1 VSGQNTP
8 PGRYHG
14 VTVARWGKILAVQA
28 VIALLLLEALL
39 RIHNPLPFR
48 LRGDEIVLP
57 AGLRYQYAIANPG
70 AKLEPVARGH
80 YNRLGFR
87 GPDPPADFGA
97 RLSIVAVGGSTTA
110 GTLLSDGKT
119 WPDEMARVLAASH
132 PDIWVNN
139 AGFEGHSTYG
149 HLVLLRSVLTK
160 LRPSMI
166 LVLAGINDVGM
177 EPAGPGDE
185 FELWNAGSWLW
196 PRLARH
202 SEVVN
207 AALNLRRARAAAR
220 LQLSFDQPVD
230 FAAPGHFTMTEE
242 EIASALAQFDRF
254 LEGYGTRLTT
264 LALEARAAGIDPV
277 FVTQPMLVGDAI
289 DPATGVDLATF
300 PSSRDRN
307 GRADWRL
314 MERFND
320 VMRRTAA
327 GHGVV
332 LVDLARLLPKDSRHY
347 YDTIHFS
354 LDGARRVGEI
364 VAAELAPHLLR

>member
-1 VSGQNTP
+1 M
-8 PGRYHG
+8 GR
-14 VTVARWGKILAVQA
+14 RGKILAVQA
-28 VIALLLLEALL
+28 VIALFLLETLL
-39 RIHNPLPFR
+39 RLYQPFPFR
-48 LRGDEIVLP
+48 LRGDDIVLP
-57 AGLRYQYAIANPG
+57 AGLHYQVAIASPG
-70 AKLEPVARGH
+70 TKLEPVARGH

-119 WPDEMARVLAASH
+119 WPDVMAGVLAASH
-132 PDIWVNN
+132 PDVWVNN

-160 LRPSMI
+160 LRPSMM
-166 LVLAGINDVGM
+166 LVLAGVNDVGM

-185 FELWNAGSWLW
+185 FELWNAGSWRVW

-207 AALNLRRARAAAR
+207 TLLNLRRARSAAR
-220 LQLSFDQPVD
+220 LQLSLDRPID
-230 FAAPGHFTMTEE
+230 FAALGHFTMTED
-242 EIASALAQFDRF
+242 EITSALAEFDRF
-254 LEGYGTRLTT
+254 LEGYGARLTT
-264 LALEARAAGIDPV
+264 LAFEARAAGIEPV
-277 FVTQPMLVGDAI
+277 FLTQPMLVGDAI
-289 DPATGVDLATF
+289 DPATGIDLATL
-300 PSSRDRN
+300 DAGHGRN
-307 GRADWRL
+307 GLADWRV

-332 LVDLARLLPKDSRHY
+332 LVDLARLLPKDSRYY
-347 YDTIHFS
+347 YDEVHFS